1 MRITRGQL
9 RRFIREE
16 ARVLDEGAVPAA
28 GRWGRQI
35 EAARDQLARLGRRV
49 RVVWND
55 VGDIST
61 PDTADMLDTD
71 FDIDSFRAQLD
82 ALDDQLADLQ
92 VALYD
97 VDS

>member
-1 MRITRGQL
+1 MRITKGQL
-9 RRFIREE
+9 RRIVKEE
-16 ARVLDEGAVPAA
+16 TLRLREGAVPAA

-35 EAARDQLARLGRRV
+35 EATRDQLNRIGRRV
-49 RVVWND
+49 RMVWND
-55 VGDIST
+55 IADISA

-71 FDIDSFRAQLD
+71 FDIDAFKQQLN
-82 ALDDQLADLQ
+82 ALDDQLVELQ

>member
-1 MRITRGQL
+1 MRITRSQL
-9 RRFIREE
+9 RSLINEE
-16 ARVLDEGAVPAA
+16 ARALGEGAVPAA

-71 FDIDSFRAQLD
+71 FDIEAFEQQLD
-82 ALDDQLADLQ
+82 ALDDQLAGLQ

>member
-1 MRITRGQL
+1 MGQL
-9 RRFIREE
+9 RCLISEE
-16 ARVLDEGAVPAA
+16 ARALGEGAVPAA

-71 FDIDSFRAQLD
+71 FDIEAFEQQLD
-82 ALDDQLADLQ
+82 ALDDQLAGLQ